1 VIVEVPHLKTAT
13 NLEKWRADFVLYSL
27 WRVAHDRDHWR
38 HLRTKPIHIVGSG
51 RGGSLGGAAYLRVRV
66 KALPALGIEAHELR
80 LWRDDY
86 IKAVRS
92 LTSDQRHELKYHLA
106 RPRYSSVFRFHRRD
120 GNVQLNDNVEGVLGE
135 AALLISYATKVVDR
149 LGSGPP

>member
-1 VIVEVPHLKTAT
+1 VTVLDAPRLKTAT
-13 NLEKWRADFVLYSL
+13 NLEKWRADFVLYAL

-38 HLRTKPIHIVGSG
+38 HLRTKPLHLVGNGSG

-86 IKAVRS
+86 VRALKNLS
-92 LTSDQRHELKYHLA
+92 SDQRHELKYHLA
-106 RPRYSSVFRFHRRD
+106 RPRYSSVFRFHRRA
-120 GNVQLNDNVEGVLGE
+120 GLVQASDTVE
-135 AALLISYATKVVDR
+135 AALAQAALKIAGWAEVVA
-149 LGSGPP
+149 